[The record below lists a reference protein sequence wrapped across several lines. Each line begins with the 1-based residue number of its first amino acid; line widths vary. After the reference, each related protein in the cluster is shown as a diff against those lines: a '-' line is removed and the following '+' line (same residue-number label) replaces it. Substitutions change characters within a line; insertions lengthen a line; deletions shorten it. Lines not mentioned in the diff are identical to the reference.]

1 MLQSVI
7 FDMDGV
13 IVDSEQMHA
22 DANSIAL
29 VPYGLDMP
37 PEYYLSYAGTSKYK
51 MMEILIEKHGL
62 TASAKE
68 LCEAADAQND
78 IIFER
83 DGFKEVPGVVNLIK
97 MLHSNGIR
105 LGLASSSPYEDI
117 YKVTRYFGISS
128 YFDCMVSGFNSEFK
142 PKPAPDIYLK
152 ALNMLGVPPETSI
165 AIEDTDTGLKAAHS
179 AGMIC
184 IGYNNPASGNQTFLL
199 ADCVVSDYNIL
210 DINFF
215 QKLALSN

>member
-22 DANSIAL
+22 NANSIAL

-37 PEYYLSYAGTSKYK
+37 PDYYLSYAGTSKYK

-62 TASAKE
+62 KASADE
-68 LCEAADAQND
+68 LCRAADAQND

-83 DGFKEVPGVVNLIK
+83 EGFKEVPGVVRLIK

-117 YKVTRYFGISS
+117 YKVCDYFDIRS
-128 YFDCMVSGFNSEFK
+128 YFDCMVSGFNSDFK
-142 PKPAPDIYLK
+142 PKPSPDIYLK
-152 ALNMLGVPPETSI
+152 ALNMLGTQAKASI

-179 AGMIC
+179 AKMTC
-184 IGYNNPASGNQTFLL
+184 IG
-199 ADCVVSDYNIL
+199 
-210 DINFF
+210 
-215 QKLALSN
+215 